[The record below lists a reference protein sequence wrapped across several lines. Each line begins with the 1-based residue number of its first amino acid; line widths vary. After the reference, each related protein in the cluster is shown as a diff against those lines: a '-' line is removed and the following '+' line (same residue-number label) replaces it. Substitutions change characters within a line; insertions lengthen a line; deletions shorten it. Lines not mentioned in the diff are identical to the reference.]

1 MQITIKLDAFN
12 DEFVNELRNRFNKLD
27 SEFTINNSHGNTLV
41 SGHAMVLFTVI
52 VDVLYTKLYV
62 NSFETNNN
70 KHVDKQRKA
79 ISDFVI
85 NEWPEFKKFMR
96 C

>member
-1 MQITIKLDAFN
+1 MQIIINLDGFN

-52 VDVLYTKLYV
+52 VDVLYTKMYV
-62 NSFETNNN
+62 NSFETNNE
-70 KHVDKQRKA
+70 HVVKQRKMVT
-79 ISDFVI
+79 DFVI
-85 NEWPEFKKFMR
+85 NKWPEFKKFMR

>member
-52 VDVLYTKLYV
+52 VDVLYTKMYV
-62 NSFETNNN
+62 NSLETNNE
-70 KHVDKQRKA
+70 HVVNQRKMVT
-79 ISDFVI
+79 DFVI
-85 NEWPEFKKFMR
+85 NKWPEFKKFMR

>member
-52 VDVLYTKLYV
+52 VDVLYTKMYV
-62 NSFETNNN
+62 NSLETNNE
-70 KHVDKQRKA
+70 HVVKQRKMVT
-79 ISDFVI
+79 DFVI
-85 NEWPEFKKFMR
+85 NKWPEFKKFMR